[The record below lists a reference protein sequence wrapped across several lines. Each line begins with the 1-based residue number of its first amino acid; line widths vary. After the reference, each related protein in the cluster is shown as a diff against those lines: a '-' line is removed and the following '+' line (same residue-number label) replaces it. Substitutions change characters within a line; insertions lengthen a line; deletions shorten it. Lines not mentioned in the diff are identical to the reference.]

1 MNIDHL
7 FRGRL
12 AIDPGCICG
21 CTFEDAIHFILECR
35 LYNEAME
42 ELKLRYIFLN
52 VFTIE
57 ALLFGDDTLT
67 AIQIF
72 NFQICT
78 SNKQNIS
85 FLK

>member
-1 MNIDHL
+1 
-7 FRGRL
+7 
-12 AIDPGCICG
+12 
-21 CTFEDAIHFILECR
+21 
-35 LYNEAME
+35 ME

-67 AIQIF
+67 DIKIF

>member
-1 MNIDHL
+1 
-7 FRGRL
+7 
-12 AIDPGCICG
+12 
-21 CTFEDAIHFILECR
+21 
-35 LYNEAME
+35 ME

-67 AIQIF
+67 DIQIF